1 MTALVLKAPLAGWC
15 MPLAEVPDPVF
26 AQAMAGDGLAIDPTG
41 NTVHAPCDGE
51 IVPMKDA
58 KHAVTVRSASGIDVL
73 VGKAGGSLKSIGSLG
88 IANVLTMTGCHSDV
102 HCATGSHPDGRKP
115 LSELEPGA
123 R

>member
-26 AQAMAGDGLAIDPTG
+26 AQAMAGDGVAIDPTG
-41 NTVHAPCDGE
+41 NALHAPCDGE

-73 VGKAGGSLKSIGSLG
+73 VHVGIDTVKLAGEGFTQNMRLFLISTGKAVEFHELKPWLCLFFGL
-88 IANVLTMTGCHSDV
+88 
-102 HCATGSHPDGRKP
+102 PF
-115 LSELEPGA
+115 E
-123 R
+123 